1 MSSTWKLINPCRL
14 FRPWSTVNFCTL
26 FSHWGLLVF
35 RVFLLL
41 VYRGLTSTPNIM
53 PSSFWKK
60 LRGYDA
66 YPKTAEDFRVRTL
79 SGAIVSIISNA
90 LILYLIF
97 AELQLYL
104 VTGFV
109 CVCVHVCVCMC
120 VCVCVCVCV
129 CELSNFRMRWWNS
142 KNVNSATEIQWRHFT
157 FLSRETKEQRCFRVV
172 SSASCT
178 YSFVWNRILKFILS
192 LR

>member
-1 MSSTWKLINPCRL
+1 
-14 FRPWSTVNFCTL
+14 
-26 FSHWGLLVF
+26 
-35 RVFLLL
+35 
-41 VYRGLTSTPNIM
+41 M

-120 VCVCVCVCV
+120 VCVCAVSQLKV
-129 CELSNFRMRWWNS
+129 
-142 KNVNSATEIQWRHFT
+142 SALPLWGHVPRLKRPRT
-157 FLSRETKEQRCFRVV
+157 SRRLGRNACAHVLE
-172 SSASCT
+172 
-178 YSFVWNRILKFILS
+178 
-192 LR
+192 